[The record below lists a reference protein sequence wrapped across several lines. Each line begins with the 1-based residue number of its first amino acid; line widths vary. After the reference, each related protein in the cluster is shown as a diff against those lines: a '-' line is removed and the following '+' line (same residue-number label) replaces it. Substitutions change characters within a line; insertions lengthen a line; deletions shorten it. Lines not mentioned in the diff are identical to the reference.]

1 MRKFWRRDAP
11 SAGPIPD
18 PNATPDPTPDPVN
31 PDLLAWAQVVDTSG
45 LSEKTAKQAE
55 RFLSDY
61 RKMAFMSRRKI
72 AFDLWAAIA
81 AQVRPPPPPSVGP
94 MDAMATVLSVRRKR
108 LGIG

>member
-11 SAGPIPD
+11 SPGPIPD
-18 PNATPDPTPDPVN
+18 PNPAPDPTPDPVN

-45 LSEKTAKQAE
+45 LSDKTAKRAE
-55 RFLSDY
+55 RFLRDY
-61 RKMAFMSRRKI
+61 RKMDFMTRREI
-72 AFDLWAAIA
+72 AFDLGAAIA

-94 MDAMATVLSVRRKR
+94 MDAMATVLSARRKQ